1 MFEFKI
7 EIGNIYRLKVPFDTV
22 YTSVFFIDSDEKKIL
37 VDCATW
43 QSDVDE
49 IIIPAL
55 VSLGYSLTDIDTIVL
70 THKHG
75 DHVGGLNRILELHPN
90 INVVSDPCDLTASL
104 FTYPLPGHT
113 NDSIGVFDKKSG
125 TLISGDGLQG
135 AGVDKYRCSLENKS
149 AYFETLHRLQD
160 DKRFENLLFSHAY
173 EPWNSD
179 TAFGRSEVEKRL
191 DECFECAQ

>member
-1 MFEFKI
+1 MTEFKK
-7 EIGNIYRLKVPFDTV
+7 EIGNIYRLKLPFDTV
-22 YTSVFFIDSDEKKIL
+22 YTSVFFIDHDEKKIL

-55 VSLGYSLTDIDTIVL
+55 ESLGYSLTDVDTIVL
-70 THKHG
+70 THRHG
-75 DHVGGLNRILELHPN
+75 DHAGGLGRIRELHPS
-90 INVVSDPCDLTASL
+90 INVVCEPCVLAADLI
-104 FTYPLPGHT
+104 TYSLPGHT
-113 NDSIGVFDKKSG
+113 NDSIGVLDLISG

-135 AGVDKYRCSLENKS
+135 AGVDKYRCGLQNKS
-149 AYFETLHRLQD
+149 AYFETINKIKG
-160 DKRFENLLFSHAY
+160 DKRIENLLFSHAY

-191 DECFECAQ
+191 EECLECAK

>member
-1 MFEFKI
+1 MLEFKK

-49 IIIPAL
+49 IIAPAL
-55 VSLGYSLTDIDTIVL
+55 ASLGYSLIEIDAIVL

-75 DHVGGLNRILELHPN
+75 DHAGGLGRILELHPS
-90 INVVSDPCDLTASL
+90 IEVVSAPCDMTENLS
-104 FTYPLPGHT
+104 TYPLPGHT

-135 AGVDKYRCSLENKS
+135 AGVDKYRCSLQNKS
-149 AYFETLHRLQD
+149 AYFETLNKIKD
-160 DKRFENLLFSHAY
+160 DKRIENLLFSHAY

-179 TAFGRSEVEKRL
+179 TTFGRSEVEKRL
-191 DECFECAQ
+191 EECFECAK